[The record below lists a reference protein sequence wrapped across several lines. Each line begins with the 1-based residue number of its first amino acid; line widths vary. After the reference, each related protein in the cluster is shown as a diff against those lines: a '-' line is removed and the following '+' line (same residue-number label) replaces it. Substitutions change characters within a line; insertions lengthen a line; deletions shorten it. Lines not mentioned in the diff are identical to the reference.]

1 MPSRRKPTLPL
12 LSFGESRKHAGSSTA
27 DLRQE
32 LKFIGL
38 EMTVDASASN
48 RSQFSYKIATIN
60 LNGLKLAALST
71 TPYSFEIKKSD
82 EVLLIIPFVGRSKIE
97 TADESYE
104 WQGSDVALLVPGG
117 ATYSCVASLSS
128 ILMISID
135 PVRLDLSANT
145 MHSGG
150 IKVDWKNEFS
160 SVRKIS
166 MLVHNLLIDKIFQ
179 QLCALIDLLDDN
191 PEFLGKSA
199 LDESFY
205 RTIAFALLPEVLGKV
220 VDTNEKRKY
229 ARRKLDSLCQY
240 IKTHIGRAFTLADLD
255 HISGMSRRSLH
266 YEFQK
271 RYLCSPMNWIR
282 TERLRQAHH
291 KISRAI
297 PSTTVTSV
305 AIACGFSSP
314 VTFASHYKKQYGEHP
329 AAGLNRVLKR

>member
-48 RSQFSYKIATIN
+48 RSQFSYKIATKN

-150 IKVDWKNEFS
+150 IKVDWKTIVSN
-160 SVRKIS
+160 
-166 MLVHNLLIDKIFQ
+166 
-179 QLCALIDLLDDN
+179 
-191 PEFLGKSA
+191 
-199 LDESFY
+199 Y
-205 RTIAFALLPEVLGKV
+205 R
-220 VDTNEKRKY
+220 
-229 ARRKLDSLCQY
+229 
-240 IKTHIGRAFTLADLD
+240 
-255 HISGMSRRSLH
+255 
-266 YEFQK
+266 
-271 RYLCSPMNWIR
+271 
-282 TERLRQAHH
+282 
-291 KISRAI
+291 
-297 PSTTVTSV
+297 
-305 AIACGFSSP
+305 
-314 VTFASHYKKQYGEHP
+314 
-329 AAGLNRVLKR
+329 